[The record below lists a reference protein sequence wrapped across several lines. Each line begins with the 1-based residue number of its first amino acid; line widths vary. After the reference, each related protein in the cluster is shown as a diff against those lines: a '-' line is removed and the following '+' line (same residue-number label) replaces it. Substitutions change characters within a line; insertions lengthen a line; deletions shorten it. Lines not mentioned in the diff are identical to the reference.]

1 MYNMMSF
8 ADRADWNQFFNVFER
23 SMFPVEYKQEATFR
37 TDIREL
43 EDRYLLEAEL
53 PGFRKDNIN
62 VELNEGV
69 LTISAAYDQENEE
82 RDEKNSYLRRERR
95 RKSYRRSFRVS
106 GIEEDEISA
115 AYEDGVLKLLLPKQ
129 RKSEPQ
135 IRKISIQ

>member
-8 ADRADWNQFFNVFER
+8 ADRADGNQFFNAFER
-23 SMFPVEYKQEATFR
+23 SMFPVEYKPDTSFH

-43 EDRYLLEAEL
+43 GDRYLLEAEL

-62 VELNEGV
+62 VELNEGI
-69 LTISAAYDQENEE
+69 LTISAACDEE
-82 RDEKNSYLRRERR
+82 KEQKDEKNSYLRRERR
-95 RKSYRRSFRVS
+95 RKSCRRSFRIS
-106 GIEEDEISA
+106 GIEEDNISA